1 MTICDIS
8 SLIELNV
15 PREYQLVP
23 LVSFSRHLQ
32 PVHSPN

>member
-15 PREYQLVP
+15 PQEYQPVP
-23 LVSFSRHLQ
+23 LVSFRRHLQ
-32 PVHSPN
+32 SVHFPN